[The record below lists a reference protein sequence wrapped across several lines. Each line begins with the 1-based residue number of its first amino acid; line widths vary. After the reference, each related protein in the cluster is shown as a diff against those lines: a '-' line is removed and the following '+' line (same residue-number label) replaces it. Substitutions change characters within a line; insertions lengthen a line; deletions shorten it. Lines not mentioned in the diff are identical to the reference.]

1 MSALFF
7 VFLFLHCN
15 FRLTSWDYLIAAA
28 VLYSACLAA
37 SQLRTYCEYGWN
49 HHAALEMLP
58 SGVLKVTVPTCSTWA
73 PGQHVFIRFLCS
85 GLHSFSAHPFT
96 ICSLPVQEQNSQD
109 WNTADMVFYITPRG
123 GFTSRLAALAR
134 QNPGRRVRVLLDGPY
149 GGLKDQTLAHFDK
162 AVIIAG
168 GAGAG
173 FTLSVIKDVLRRQFQ
188 SEERIKDGRA
198 EGIRTTE
205 IKVVLAVRNGLQQEW
220 YANAINDLLDDCGCA
235 LTNISVDIH
244 VTGEDWVPCPSCTG
258 QNTLAGNNADIES
271 AGSVP
276 DSESEKKEKGMQ
288 GTWINGN
295 PNVITLNRS
304 RPCLPALMEDATSA
318 TSSGKSVGLTVCG
331 PSGMLFDVR
340 NAAADAQRRVLAGKG
355 GGPQEVYLYSEHFA
369 W

>member
-15 FRLTSWDYLIAAA
+15 FRLTSWDYLITAA

-37 SQLRTYCEYGWN
+37 SQLRTYYGHGWN

-96 ICSLPVQEQNSQD
+96 ICSLPVQG
-109 WNTADMVFYITPRG
+109 NTADMVFYITPRG

-134 QNPGRRVRVLLDGPY
+134 QNPGRKVRVLLDGPY
-149 GGLKDQTLAHFDK
+149 GGLKDQTLARFDK

-173 FTLSVIKDVLRRQFQ
+173 FTLPVIKDVLQRQFQ

-205 IKVVLAVRNGLQQEW
+205 IKVVLAVRNGVQQEW
-220 YANAINDLLDDCGCA
+220 YTNAINGLLNDCGCA

-244 VTGEDWVPCPSCTG
+244 VTGEDWVLCPSCMG
-258 QNTLAGNNADIES
+258 
-271 AGSVP
+271 
-276 DSESEKKEKGMQ
+276 
-288 GTWINGN
+288 
-295 PNVITLNRS
+295 
-304 RPCLPALMEDATSA
+304 
-318 TSSGKSVGLTVCG
+318 
-331 PSGMLFDVR
+331 
-340 NAAADAQRRVLAGKG
+340 
-355 GGPQEVYLYSEHFA
+355 
-369 W
+369 